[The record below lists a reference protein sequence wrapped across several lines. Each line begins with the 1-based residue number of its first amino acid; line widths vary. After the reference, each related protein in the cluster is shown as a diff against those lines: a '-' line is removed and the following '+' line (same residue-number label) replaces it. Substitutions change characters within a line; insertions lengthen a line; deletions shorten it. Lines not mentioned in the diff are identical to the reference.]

1 MQSETKAA
9 VNQPS
14 GRSRGRCIESPTV
27 YLRHLKDVEYVI
39 EKLRAN
45 RTRFLVAAACRRQ
58 RQLGSF
64 ASRQGVSPSDRNGS
78 FSLSTPRLVD
88 SESPE
93 GEPSS
98 EDRLG
103 EACTNICTC
112 FHASLQQHVQNNGE
126 LQGAFPGRLKERD
139 ESSPL
144 APYGVL
150 QHGSGRMTVTQES
163 LQTSTITNRG
173 DDLDMYLA
181 ELLVPLLHDGLV
193 ALCRVVELLIADA
206 NKKRLGTEYH
216 KRFNPLCWLGQYLL
230 RHHPAHPPRMHEPA
244 NAEDAVGELGTSPA
258 ADDTRGVCLQQRLNC
273 AFAPFYELVK
283 DIVDDERAR
292 RDFLLR
298 EEEVQHVFEAYRQE
312 KARRAHNDE
321 GGGGRAADSQCED
334 TSRNSDAVLR
344 GDVTPPSKCQLQS
357 DPKQDVIMCITSED
371 CLLPDTSKYG
381 SAGHKRRSQAYC
393 RILVE
398 NIEELLDRLD
408 TFWELGGRMVQQFQE
423 NSPRFFATED
433 AAMISYILP
442 QQQAEL
448 VIEDADDVQVGEFWL
463 FLKNYTE
470 VQTWIRRELFNKRR
484 QEMQL
489 QSESNV
495 RRALVE
501 GLKQRNMIVV
511 EKENDGDK
519 DQAAQFSRCMLE
531 WQ

>member
-1 MQSETKAA
+1 MQSATKAG

-14 GRSRGRCIESPTV
+14 GRSKGRCIDSPMV

-64 ASRQGVSPSDRNGS
+64 ASRQAVSPSNRIGS
-78 FSLSTPRLVD
+78 FSLSTPQLLD

-93 GEPSS
+93 GGASP

-103 EACTNICTC
+103 GAYTDICAYV
-112 FHASLQQHVQNNGE
+112 HASLQQDVQNNGE
-126 LQGAFPGRLKERD
+126 LQEAFPGCLKKRD

-144 APYGVL
+144 APYGVVR
-150 QHGSGRMTVTQES
+150 HGSGWMTVTQES
-163 LQTSTITNRG
+163 LQTSAITNRG
-173 DDLDMYLA
+173 DDLDTYLA

-206 NKKRLGTEYH
+206 SKKRLGTEYH

-230 RHHPAHPPRMHEPA
+230 RHHPAHPPRMHQPA
-244 NAEDAVGELGTSPA
+244 NAEDAYGELGTSPA
-258 ADDTRGVCLQQRLNC
+258 ADGTRGVRLQQRLNC
-273 AFAPFYELVK
+273 AFAPFYQLVK

-312 KARRAHNDE
+312 KAHRAHYEE
-321 GGGGRAADSQCED
+321 GGGGRAAENQCED

-344 GDVTPPSKCQLQS
+344 GDDVEPLSKCQLQS
-357 DPKQDVIMCITSED
+357 DPNQDGIMCLTLED
-371 CLLPDTSKYG
+371 CLLPDIFKDG
-381 SAGHKRRSQAYC
+381 SAGHKRRSHAYC
-393 RILVE
+393 RIRVE
-398 NIEELLDRLD
+398 NIEEVLDRLD

-423 NSPRFFATED
+423 NSPRFFATKD
-433 AAMISYILP
+433 AAIISYLLP

-448 VIEDADDVQVGEFWL
+448 VIEDANDVQVGEFWL

-489 QSESNV
+489 QPESNV

-519 DQAAQFSRCMLE
+519 DQDAGFSSCMLE
-531 WQ
+531 